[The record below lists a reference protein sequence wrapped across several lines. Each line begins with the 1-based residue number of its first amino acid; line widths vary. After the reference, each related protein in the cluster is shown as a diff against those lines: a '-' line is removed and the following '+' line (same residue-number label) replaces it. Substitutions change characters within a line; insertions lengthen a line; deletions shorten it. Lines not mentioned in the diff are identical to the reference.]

1 MRYVIS
7 MSSPVRHLRCGK
19 FSLVLILPANSSD
32 DFTVSV
38 FLLLMVAA
46 SFAMSQSFPRSW
58 TYVAPDATALVGIEW
73 QHLHDSFLA
82 EAVTAEL
89 SSSGR
94 LGFPD
99 LPCLWNSREIL
110 LAGPDLLAVAT
121 GSFPPATVAAQ
132 AAGLGLQPIDYDG
145 VRLWIAR
152 EKDRRSL
159 AQVSENLLLIGFKET
174 LEAAID
180 RSLLTT
186 GRQMSPLLV
195 RGARLASNFDMWI
208 SSNALPD
215 PLVSVFVPVE
225 FEAVDFDGGLA
236 ARNDLVLDAHY
247 SMGTPEAASQSA
259 DYFRQAIPDFHPLLR
274 GMKVIEDGDLV
285 RLKLQV
291 SPQELA
297 DQLRPPEPAK
307 VEIVEAPSPPAK
319 PRTVHIVGL
328 DDGPREIQLPAH

>member
-1 MRYVIS
+1 V
-7 MSSPVRHLRCGK
+7 
-19 FSLVLILPANSSD
+19 PASSSD

-38 FLLLMVAA
+38 FLLLIVAA
-46 SFAMSQSFPRSW
+46 SLVMGQSFPRSW
-58 TYVAPDATALVGIEW
+58 TYVAPATTALVGIEW
-73 QHLHDSFLA
+73 QHLRDSFLA
-82 EAVTAEL
+82 DAVTSEL
-89 SSSGR
+89 SGSGR

-99 LPCLWNSREIL
+99 LPCLWTSREIL

-121 GSFPPATVAAQ
+121 GSFPAATVAAQ
-132 AAGLGLQPIDYDG
+132 ASSLGLQPMDYDG

-159 AQVSENLLLIGFKET
+159 AQVNDTLLLIGFKET

-186 GRQMSPLLV
+186 GRQMSPLLA
-195 RGARLASNFDMWI
+195 RGARLAPSFDMWI
-208 SSNALPD
+208 SATALPD
-215 PLVSVFVPVE
+215 PLVSVFIPVE
-225 FEAVDFDGGLA
+225 LETADFDGGLT
-236 ARNDLVLDAHY
+236 ARNGLVLDAHY
-247 SMGTPEAASQSA
+247 SMGTPEDASQSA

-274 GMKVIEDGDLV
+274 GMNVIEDGELV

-307 VEIVEAPSPPAK
+307 TVTVEAPPPRPK
-319 PRTVHIVGL
+319 PRTIHIVGL

>member
-1 MRYVIS
+1 M
-7 MSSPVRHLRCGK
+7 
-19 FSLVLILPANSSD
+19 LIVPASSSD

-38 FLLLMVAA
+38 LLLLLVAA
-46 SFAMSQSFPRSW
+46 SWTMGQSFPRSW

-82 EAVTAEL
+82 DAVTSEL

-121 GSFPPATVAAQ
+121 GSFPAAMVAAQ
-132 AAGLGLQPIDYDG
+132 AASLGMQPMDYDG

-152 EKDRRSL
+152 GKDRRSL
-159 AQVSENLLLIGFKET
+159 AQVNETLLLVGFKET

-186 GRQMSPLLV
+186 GRQMSPLLT
-195 RGARLASNFDMWI
+195 RGARLATNFDMWI
-208 SSNALPD
+208 SATSLPD
-215 PLVSVFVPVE
+215 PLVSVFIPVE
-225 FEAVDFDGGLA
+225 LETADFDGALSTRSG
-236 ARNDLVLDAHY
+236 LVLDAHY
-247 SMGTPEAASQSA
+247 SMGTPAGASQSA
-259 DYFRQAIPDFHPLLR
+259 DYFRQAIPDFHPLLHA
-274 GMKVIEDGDLV
+274 MNVIEDGELV

-307 VEIVEAPSPPAK
+307 TATVEAPPPPAK
-319 PRTVHIVGL
+319 SRTIHIVGL
-328 DDGPREIQLPAH
+328 DEGRREIPLPAH